1 MTNSN
6 VKYLDVF
13 LIGLFPSVCT
23 VLQFIYTW
31 FNSSDSQTHRLMT
44 LGKSHEIL
52 YYLEMH
58 DEINQKKVYNISKW
72 RLLIKLKRK
81 SRFKLIKIYIFRI
94 KKISL
99 PIFPVC
105 ANH

>member
-1 MTNSN
+1 MF
-6 VKYLDVF
+6 F
-13 LIGLFPSVCT
+13 LIGLFPFSCT
-23 VLQFIYTW
+23 IQQFIYTW